1 MKKYI
6 KPIFFVILCLAVC
19 LPFTA
24 CKAVHFDESDFVL
37 EERDSH
43 TKYRSLYYKYF
54 TDADFGGIF
63 ASDNRHYDIY
73 FLVEGGAQT
82 ENVKRFIELAN
93 AELEKKGWDKLE
105 TVMVKHSLQELL
117 DAKESINDGFERGEF
132 KFFSVGIDVK
142 KNRLEVE
149 YSDIS
154 ESYQEKVL
162 KCVPEDIEV
171 VFIYAEGGLQLG
183 IVSDRESE

>member
-1 MKKYI
+1 M
-6 KPIFFVILCLAVC
+6 
-19 LPFTA
+19 
-24 CKAVHFDESDFVL
+24 
-37 EERDSH
+37 
-43 TKYRSLYYKYF
+43 
-54 TDADFGGIF
+54 
-63 ASDNRHYDIY
+63 
-73 FLVEGGAQT
+73 
-82 ENVKRFIELAN
+82 
-93 AELEKKGWDKLE
+93 
-105 TVMVKHSLQELL
+105 KHSFQELL

-171 VFIYAEGGLQLG
+171 VFIYAEGGLQF
-183 IVSDRESE
+183 